1 MSDHIQLENQRL
13 ENALHEMRMLNLD
26 MIDAGRQL
34 ERKLTNA
41 EDINRAA
48 ERLYRII
55 TEKATYTSGGPFGNA
70 VANLGQAL
78 RNYHDMDG
86 GGR

>member
-1 MSDHIQLENQRL
+1 MTDHHIQLENQRL
-13 ENALHEMRMLNLD
+13 AGELD
-26 MIDAGRQL
+26 KMTRAW
-34 ERKLTNA
+34 EA
-41 EDINRAA
+41 EADIARAA

-55 TEKATYTSGGPFGNA
+55 TEKASYTSGGPFGEA

-78 RNYHDMDG
+78 RNAHNMDG

>member
-1 MSDHIQLENQRL
+1 MTDHHLQIELQRIAGELEK
-13 ENALHEMRMLNLD
+13 MR
-26 MIDAGRQL
+26 RQW
-34 ERKLTNA
+34 EAA
-41 EDINRAA
+41 EDIGRAA

-55 TEKATYTSGGPFGNA
+55 IEKATYTSGGPFGDA

-78 RNYHDMDG
+78 RNAHDMDG

>member
-1 MSDHIQLENQRL
+1 MTDHIQLENQRL
-13 ENALHEMRMLNLD
+13 AGELD
-26 MIDAGRQL
+26 KMTRRW
-34 ERKLTNA
+34 EA
-41 EDINRAA
+41 EADIARAA

-55 TEKATYTSGGPFGNA
+55 TEKASYTSGGPFGEA

-78 RNYHDMDG
+78 RNAHDMDG